1 LIVLAPA
8 LKKLMFVMFGNSGFN
23 LKGTTL
29 HPPLARYE
37 SKAGPAVRP
46 PNGLVALLLQA
57 DFDLVSPYL
66 RNLELV
72 REQVIVAAGDE
83 IKQAY
88 LPHSGIIS
96 LVVRLAHGET
106 TEVAMV
112 GNQSIFGASAALGNS
127 SALTTAIVT
136 IGGTCSVLPITR
148 LREAM
153 HQSATLRTTLIQQ
166 EQSILVQAQQTA
178 ACNASHLTV
187 ARLARWLLRAR
198 DATGSDELQFT
209 QESLGQMLGVH
220 RNAVSFVACA
230 LKDKGVIQF
239 SRAQIRIID
248 AIGLKSVACEC
259 YEAVRLEL
267 EQLRRGQVN

>member
-1 LIVLAPA
+1 
-8 LKKLMFVMFGNSGFN
+8 M
-23 LKGTTL
+23 

-37 SKAGPAVRP
+37 SKMAPSVRP
-46 PNGLVALLLQA
+46 PNGLVALLLQS
-57 DFDLVSPYL
+57 DFDLVGPHL

-72 REQVIVAAGDE
+72 REQVIAAAGDE

-96 LVVRLAHGET
+96 LVVRLTHGET

-112 GNQSIFGASAALGNS
+112 GNQSIFGASAVLGNS

-136 IGGTCSVLPITR
+136 IGGTCSVLPIKR
-148 LREAM
+148 LREAIDR
-153 HQSATLRTTLIQQ
+153 SATLRTTLILH

-178 ACNASHLTV
+178 ACNASHPTV

-248 AIGLKSVACEC
+248 ATGLEAVACEC
-259 YEAVRLEL
+259 YAVVRGDLEHL
-267 EQLRRGQVN
+267 KRGQVH

>member
-1 LIVLAPA
+1 
-8 LKKLMFVMFGNSGFN
+8 MFVLFGNSGFD

-37 SKAGPAVRP
+37 SKVGPAVRP

-83 IKQAY
+83 ITQAY

-96 LVVRLAHGET
+96 LVVRLMHGET

-112 GNQSIFGASAALGNS
+112 GNQSIFGASAALGS
-127 SALTTAIVT
+127 PSALTTAIVT
-136 IGGTCSVLPITR
+136 IGGTCSVLPIKR

-153 HQSATLRTTLIQQ
+153 DQSTTLRTTLFRH
-166 EQSILVQAQQTA
+166 EQSVLVQAQQTA
-178 ACNASHLTV
+178 ACNAAHPTV

-230 LKDKGVIQF
+230 LKEKGVIQF
-239 SRAQIRIID
+239 SRAQIRIVD
-248 AIGLKSVACEC
+248 AIGLNAVACEC
-259 YEAVRLEL
+259 YEVVRVDL
-267 EQLRRGQVN
+267 EQLKRGHVH